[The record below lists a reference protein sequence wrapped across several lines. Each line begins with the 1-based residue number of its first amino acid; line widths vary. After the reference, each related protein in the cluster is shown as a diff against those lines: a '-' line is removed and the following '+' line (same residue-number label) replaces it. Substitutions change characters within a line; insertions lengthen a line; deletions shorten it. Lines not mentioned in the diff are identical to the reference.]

1 MDEPVHPPNIKSTW
15 WRFLVIILAAFLLF
29 GNMYAFDNPQ
39 ALEDS
44 LETELNLSEV
54 QFNLLYAYFSLPN
67 IATCL
72 IIGVIIDKIGVKYIF
87 MLYLESQWS
96 YCPLELRS
104 ANCSLVSV

>member
-1 MDEPVHPPNIKSTW
+1 MNEEIQPPKMKASW
-15 WRFLVIILAAFLLF
+15 WRFLVIIMASLLLF

-44 LETELNLSEV
+44 IEIELDITEV

-72 IIGVIIDKIGVKYIF
+72 VIGIVIDKIGVK
-87 MLYLESQWS
+87 
-96 YCPLELRS
+96 
-104 ANCSLVSV
+104 